1 MIILASY
8 GVSFLIKLNDYT
20 EDDEDEK
27 DDYICESNNVFTFIA
42 IRTRTTPQRKPFFH
56 DVFTFIANITRT
68 TQQRKQ
74 YIYFVLFIIII
85 IPTTKEPIMITS
97 MITQEDWRVTD
108 K

>member
-1 MIILASY
+1 MLASY
-8 GVSFLIKLNDYT
+8 GVSFLIKRNDYT
-20 EDDEDEK
+20 EDDEDEE
-27 DDYICESNNVFTFIA
+27 DDYISESNNVFTFIA
-42 IRTRTTPQRKPFFH
+42 LRTRTIPQRKLYIH

-74 YIYFVLFIIII
+74 YI
-85 IPTTKEPIMITS
+85 PTTKEPIMIKS